1 MKFDTEKFNGRNFS
15 LWKLK
20 MKVIL
25 RKDGCLA
32 AISERLVDFTDDNK
46 WSRWTG
52 MLSAILQEKNQ
63 RKNKEDRQVN
73 LQQAEALTTMTT
85 MRGRSTERGQS
96 SSHKHGRS
104 KSRSK
109 KNLKCYNC
117 GKKDHLKKDCWS
129 LNKNSNPEGN
139 TANTSDDGDALC
151 CEASTTVEC
160 RKRYAYIWLIDSGAT
175 YHMTSRREWF
185 HHYESVSGG
194 SVYSYNDHALE
205 IISVGTIKLKIAL
218 VVLKGEKIAVNLY
231 MLKGEILLEAE
242 VSVTS
247 CSSDSTM
254 LWHQK
259 FGHMSEQ
266 GIKVLVEQKLF
277 PDLTKISLTLF
288 PGSNPLAIGSSCAS
302 VADSFGSNLWEH
314 PSNSQDLGFCGI
326 NVQNGASSS
335 NAKGIGKG
343 GFFVPN
349 TNRILPQSLSQL
361 PADSAFI
368 ERAARFSSFNRGNFS
383 DMVSLFGMPESVG
396 LYTRG
401 LGLMPVHEHM
411 FSANEMKSVS
421 GVESL
426 NVSEATRDS
435 CLQVESRA
443 KESPLGNDRRNGSLV
458 PAHEE
463 AKQGTGGSGN
473 ESDEAE
479 FSSREGGQDEPSS
492 LDGTGGEPS
501 AKGLTK
507 GGQPPTEAAKD
518 GAENQQKGDQ
528 KQTTS
533 VNKNTGKQVSP
544 ASHPPKEEYIHVRAR
559 RGQAT
564 NSHGLAE
571 RVRREKISE
580 RMKFLLEIVPGCSKV
595 TEKTVMLDEII
606 NYVQSLQRQVEVLE
620 QNLQLRLFNHEL
632 ALLLLWGFLLI
643 LSVGYPSLH
652 PSQPGLVQAALPV
665 TGNNAD
671 VIRRSLSSQL
681 ALMTGGLKDS
691 NQFLNPWEDELHN
704 FVQMNYGTSAP
715 SDILN
720 GHNHPVI
727 QK

>member
-20 MKVIL
+20 MKIIL

-32 AISERLVDFTDDNK
+32 AISERSVHFTDDNK
-46 WSRWTG
+46 WIEIDENAMSNFH
-52 MLSAILQEKNQ
+52 L
-63 RKNKEDRQVN
+63 
-73 LQQAEALTTMTT
+73 ALAD
-85 MRGRSTERGQS
+85 E
-96 SSHKHGRS
+96 
-104 KSRSK
+104 
-109 KNLKCYNC
+109 
-117 GKKDHLKKDCWS
+117 DHLKKDCWS
-129 LNKNSNPEGN
+129 LNKNPNPQGN
-139 TANTSDDGDALC
+139 TSNTSDDGDALC
-151 CEASTTVEC
+151 CEASTTVE
-160 RKRYAYIWLIDSGAT
+160 
-175 YHMTSRREWF
+175 
-185 HHYESVSGG
+185 GG
-194 SVYSYNDHALE
+194 SVYSCNDHALE
-205 IISVGTIKLKIAL
+205 IISVGTIKLKMYDGTIKVVRDVRHVKGLKKNLLSYGLLDNNASKVETRKGIMEVFRRAL
-218 VVLKGEKIAVNLY
+218 VVLK
-231 MLKGEILLEAE
+231 EIWTHVRTRNKSPCGA
-242 VSVTS
+242 
-247 CSSDSTM
+247 
-254 LWHQK
+254 
-259 FGHMSEQ
+259 
-266 GIKVLVEQKLF
+266 KVISRLNKV
-277 PDLTKISLTLF
+277 SLTLCEHCITSAGMTLV
-288 PGSNPLAIGSSCAS
+288 PSSNPLAIGSSCAS

-401 LGLMPVHEHM
+401 LGLLPVHEHM

-426 NVSEATRDS
+426 NVAEATRDS

-606 NYVQSLQRQVEVLE
+606 NYVQSLQRQVEFLSMK
-620 QNLQLRLFNHEL
+620 L
-632 ALLLLWGFLLI
+632 ATKPQAGF
-643 LSVGYPSLH
+643 
-652 PSQPGLVQAALPV
+652 
-665 TGNNAD
+665 
-671 VIRRSLSSQL
+671 
-681 ALMTGGLKDS
+681 
-691 NQFLNPWEDELHN
+691 
-704 FVQMNYGTSAP
+704 
-715 SDILN
+715 
-720 GHNHPVI
+720 
-727 QK
+727 